1 MKLIE
6 KIILTGEIEVIT
18 GLHIGGS
25 STTMNIGET
34 DLNVIKSPKTGQP
47 IIPGSSLKG
56 KLRSLLAKTNGY
68 QSVDED
74 KEPLVSIFGSSK
86 QDVVTRLIV
95 RDSYLKNGD
104 TIKEWEMENTYTEVK
119 WENTI
124 DRKTGTTMKGG
135 LRQLERVPQGAMFGY
150 EMVLDVY
157 DVDKEN
163 EYLVEI
169 KKAMKLLED
178 DYLGGSGTR
187 GYGKIKFHENE
198 DEPKSVESYVSR

>member
-1 MKLIE
+1 MKLTE
-6 KIILTGEIEVIT
+6 KIILSGEIEVVT

-56 KLRSLLAKTNGY
+56 KLRSLLAKVEGY
-68 QSVDED
+68 QSADED
-74 KEPLVSIFGSSK
+74 KEPIISIFGSSK

-95 RDSYLKNGD
+95 RDSYLTNGD
-104 TIKEWEMENTYTEVK
+104 EIKEWEMENTYTEVK

-124 DRKTGTTMKGG
+124 NRTKGSAENP
-135 LRQLERVPQGAMFGY
+135 RQLERVPQGAMFSY
-150 EMVLDVY
+150 EMILDVY
-157 DVDKEN
+157 DEDDKKG
-163 EYLVEI
+163 YLEFI

-187 GYGKIKFHENE
+187 GYGKIKFYENN
-198 DEPKSVESYVSR
+198 DLHKSVESYASN